1 MELIESR
8 VEGRSRKPRALGLA
22 ANAAFEA
29 KEYQKAIDYWQRLL
43 KQVPPNSEVSANR
56 SRRVS
61 TKRKHAAV
69 GSTNQNNE
77 QRKLTLRNHRNTVGF
92 HRRLHV
98 CQFDE
103 SKGWRKRKPLQR
115 RKTYLPIIRRSAGAQ
130 APMDPA
136 AMREQ
141 VTAQIEKA
149 RTEPKNFEAQIKAAE
164 LYYQIQ
170 RYDQAI
176 EFLLK
181 ANQLKPTDYETVVV
195 LGLVNLDAGHY
206 DQAEKWYRA
215 ALKMKQDDVRC
226 WREWRRRR

>member
-1 MELIESR
+1 MNRENLLFAII
-8 VEGRSRKPRALGLA
+8 GLLLGFIVGFMFA
-22 ANAAFEA
+22 SSMS
-29 KEYQKAIDYWQRLL
+29 QKAAQTQTASASQNLPADH
-43 KQVPPNSEVSANR
+43 PP
-56 SRRVS
+56 
-61 TKRKHAAV
+61 V
-69 GSTNQNNE
+69 G
-77 QRKLTLRNHRNTVGF
+77 
-92 HRRLHV
+92 
-98 CQFDE
+98 
-103 SKGWRKRKPLQR
+103 
-115 RKTYLPIIRRSAGAQ
+115 GAQ

-149 RTEPKNFEAQIKAAE
+149 RTEPNNFEAQIKAAE

-181 ANQLKPTDYETVVV
+181 ANQLKPSDYETVVV

-215 ALKMKQDDVRC
+215 ALKMKSDDVRVLAGVAAATLGKGDAKAAETAIAELEKAEPTSQDLPQFKQ
-226 WREWRRRR
+226 RLAGLKK